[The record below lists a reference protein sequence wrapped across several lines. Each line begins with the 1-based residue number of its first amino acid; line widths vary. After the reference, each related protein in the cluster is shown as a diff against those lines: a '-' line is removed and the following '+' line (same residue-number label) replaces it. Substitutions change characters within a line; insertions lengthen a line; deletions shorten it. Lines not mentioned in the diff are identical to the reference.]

1 MNTETENGRD
11 YGDWNTGAAAGR
23 DILNMGTE
31 CLPAVILRGLTILP
45 GMVIH
50 FDLSR
55 DKAIEAVEQAMLADQ
70 RLLIVTQKEPA
81 VEDPGFDDVYEV
93 GTISV
98 IRQVTKLPG
107 HILRVLVEGVCRG
120 RLYRFTQENSY
131 IMTELSCEKDDMT
144 GVTEAELEAM
154 TRTVRETFAAYYTC
168 FPKVGKAV
176 ADQIEGEMPLGE
188 MLDCITVNTPLSVE
202 DKQRILGALS
212 VRERFGILTDILVRE
227 VEVIRIKNEL
237 ARDIRG
243 RIDKNQRDYILR
255 EQLYYIKEEL
265 GENNTDSDVQQFE
278 EAVEKLKAKKEV
290 KAKIRREISRYKNVA
305 GSNSEAAVE
314 RAYIET
320 LLELPW
326 DKA

>member
-1 MNTETENGRD
+1 MNTGTENGRD

-55 DKAIEAVEQAMLADQ
+55 EKAIEAVEQAMLADQ

-131 IMTELSCEKDDMT
+131 IMTEL
-144 GVTEAELEAM
+144 
-154 TRTVRETFAAYYTC
+154 
-168 FPKVGKAV
+168 
-176 ADQIEGEMPLGE
+176 
-188 MLDCITVNTPLSVE
+188 
-202 DKQRILGALS
+202 
-212 VRERFGILTDILVRE
+212 
-227 VEVIRIKNEL
+227 
-237 ARDIRG
+237 
-243 RIDKNQRDYILR
+243 
-255 EQLYYIKEEL
+255 
-265 GENNTDSDVQQFE
+265 
-278 EAVEKLKAKKEV
+278 
-290 KAKIRREISRYKNVA
+290 
-305 GSNSEAAVE
+305 
-314 RAYIET
+314 
-320 LLELPW
+320 
-326 DKA
+326 